1 MCSPY
6 SYIIKKL
13 LYIFQNEKCNQYIF
27 TMCLLVS

>member
-13 LYIFQNEKCNQYIF
+13 LYIFQNENVINIYLQCV
-27 TMCLLVS
+27 C